1 MRVLVEET
9 HTLLRRRWESLKHQG
24 AAMRRGKKIFFNTKP
39 GISQITYVLYY
50 VAVAM
55 VTTFIF

>member
-1 MRVLVEET
+1 MLMKEPSHPPEEEVGILET
-9 HTLLRRRWESLKHQG
+9 SGNSHEEG
-24 AAMRRGKKIFFNTKP
+24 EFFFFNTKP
-39 GISQITYVLYY
+39 GISQITYVLYC

>member
-1 MRVLVEET
+1 MRTEKTPCNSEEGVGILET
-9 HTLLRRRWESLKHQG
+9 SGSRHEERDF
-24 AAMRRGKKIFFNTKP
+24 FFNTKP
-39 GISQITYVLYY
+39 GISQITYVPYY

>member
-1 MRVLVEET
+1 MEET
-9 HTLLRRRWESLKHQG
+9 PHPPKEEVGILETSGSSHEEG
-24 AAMRRGKKIFFNTKP
+24 EFFFNTKP